1 MCFSLGTHCGGRRC
15 ALPPAPPHP
24 LLFLNRFPLLPTI
37 PFFLHKHHRL
47 FGLIPSLLIS
57 IETCAYV
64 LLSWSSRSYLQYIH
78 WDLCLCASLLVR
90 IAGGGAAPFPPAPP
104 HPLLFLNRFP
114 LLPAIPFFLHKHHR
128 LFGLISSLLI
138 SIETCAYV
146 LLSWSSRS
154 YFAIYPLRL
163 VPMCFSLGTH
173 CGGRRCALPPA
184 PPHPLLFLNRFP
196 LLPTIPF
203 FLHKHHRLFGLISSL
218 LISIETCG
226 CVLLSWS
233 SRSYLQYIHWD
244 LCLCA
249 SLLVRIAGGGAAPS
263 PLHPPTRFY
272 FLTGSPCY
280 LLFLS
285 FCISIIVYLG

>member
-15 ALPPAPPHP
+15 ALPPAPPHPLDFKTVPLVDIHRDLCLCASFLIFSFLLAIYPLRLVPMCFSLGTHCGGRRCALPPAPTHP

-47 FGLIPSLLIS
+47 FGLISSLLIS

-90 IAGGGAAPFPPAPP
+90 IAGGGAAPSPLHPPT
-104 HPLLFLNRFP
+104 
-114 LLPAIPFFLHKHHR
+114 R
-128 LFGLISSLLI
+128 LTLK
-138 SIETCAYV
+138 
-146 LLSWSSRS
+146 
-154 YFAIYPLRL
+154 
-163 VPMCFSLGTH
+163 
-173 CGGRRCALPPA
+173 
-184 PPHPLLFLNRFP
+184 RFP

-218 LISIETCG
+218 LISIETCA

-249 SLLVRIAGGGAAPS
+249 SLLVRIAGRGAAPS
-263 PLHPPTRFY
+263 PCTPPPAFI
-272 FLTGSPCY
+272 F
-280 LLFLS
+280 
-285 FCISIIVYLG
+285 

>member
-1 MCFSLGTHCGGRRC
+1 MCFFFD
-15 ALPPAPPHP
+15 
-24 LLFLNRFPLLPTI
+24 LLVLTCN
-37 PFFLHKHHRL
+37 
-47 FGLIPSLLIS
+47 IS

-64 LLSWSSRSYLQYIH
+64 LLSWYALRGEALRPPP
-78 WDLCLCASLLVR
+78 CT
-90 IAGGGAAPFPPAPP
+90 PPPAFIFKPV
-104 HPLLFLNRFP
+104 PLAIP
-114 LLPAIPFFLHKHHR
+114 TIPFFLHKHHR

-146 LLSWSSRS
+146 LL
-154 YFAIYPLRL
+154 F
-163 VPMCFSLGTH
+163 
-173 CGGRRCALPPA
+173 
-184 PPHPLLFLNRFP
+184 
-196 LLPTIPF
+196 
-203 FLHKHHRLFGLISSL
+203 
-218 LISIETCG
+218 
-226 CVLLSWS
+226 WS

-285 FCISIIVYLG
+285 FCISIIVYVG